1 MAIAVVGA
9 IYPMKSQLWMFA
21 IPLLAQYT
29 LVIDVIG
36 GTTPGIL
43 SHIVTTA
50 VSLGAAVLL
59 VAWTTRLFK
68 SERIIFGR

>member
-1 MAIAVVGA
+1 
-9 IYPMKSQLWMFA
+9 
-21 IPLLAQYT
+21 
-29 LVIDVIG
+29 VIG

-68 SERIIFGR
+68 SEHIIFGR